1 MSRRT
6 DDDYHEV
13 LLQIQALAPEMD
25 IRKVVTDFERA
36 IWNANH
42 QVFIGA
48 ELAGCNFHH
57 AQALVKNLDEH
68 HLRNVYRSNGPVQV
82 CLVMLPLRQN
92 DIILTSCASIQRP
105 PDVRLTHMLSTW
117 CRFDVNQC
125 LQILNNF
132 ADLYNRCINL
142 IVIFVSGLLAAD
154 LRSSLSPW
162 EVHCAC
168 IQPTGTTC

>member
-1 MSRRT
+1 MISYHFFQVSVVLVLMSRRT

-57 AQALVKNLDEH
+57 AQALAKNLDEH
-68 HLRNVYRSNGPVQV
+68 HLRNVYRSNGSVQV
-82 CLVMLPLRQN
+82 CLVMLPL
-92 DIILTSCASIQRP
+92 SY
-105 PDVRLTHMLSTW
+105 
-117 CRFDVNQC
+117 VNTY
-125 LQILNNF
+125 F
-132 ADLYNRCINL
+132 
-142 IVIFVSGLLAAD
+142 
-154 LRSSLSPW
+154 
-162 EVHCAC
+162 E
-168 IQPTGTTC
+168 